1 MLCNVFFTAS
11 PFLIGRALWF
21 SSRFTS
27 EMPPELLA
35 RSYSL
40 DIFMNANFIVS
51 AVKEFTSQIK
61 ERAPKVRKLIIN
73 EQKLIIIN

>member
-1 MLCNVFFTAS
+1 
-11 PFLIGRALWF
+11 
-21 SSRFTS
+21 
-27 EMPPELLA
+27 MPPELLA